1 MSRSSTNP
9 SPRLTTLRSLAA
21 GLAQLAPLAVAM
33 AGAGLPFWLQT
44 LGH

>member
-1 MSRSSTNP
+1 MSRSRTLL
-9 SPRLTTLRSLAA
+9 SPRYPTLRSLGA

>member
-1 MSRSSTNP
+1 MSRSRKLLTSR
-9 SPRLTTLRSLAA
+9 SPVLRTLGA

>member
-1 MSRSSTNP
+1 MSRSSKLLFP
-9 SPRLTTLRSLAA
+9 HSRTLRSLGA